1 MNPAALALRNK
12 ISTLVFVVLILV
24 GGLLA
29 YRGLSRLEDPE
40 FTIKDALVIT
50 AYPGATAQEVEEEVT
65 DVIETAVQ
73 ELGQIKHV
81 TSTLSPGRS
90 IVTVTIKDQYDRRTL
105 PQVWDEL
112 RRKVNDAQ
120 GRLPP
125 GAGPSLV
132 RDDFGDVFG
141 IFLAL
146 SGDGF
151 SYAELRDAARL
162 LQRELLLVPD
172 VAKVTLS
179 GLQRETIYIEISR
192 ARLASLGVPEAKH
205 LRRPRRQEPRGAVRR
220 RWRWAGSASASSR
233 SRASRR

>member
-1 MNPAALALRNK
+1 MNPAELALRNK
-12 ISTLVFVVLILV
+12 TSTLVFVVLIVV

-29 YRGLSRLEDPE
+29 YKGLSRLEDPE

-65 DVIETAVQ
+65 DVVETAVK

-81 TSTLSPGRS
+81 ESTSSPGRS
-90 IVTVTIKDQYDRRTL
+90 IVTVTIKAQYDKRTL

-120 GRLPP
+120 RRLPP

-132 RDDFGDVFG
+132 LDDFGDVFG

-151 SYAELRDAARL
+151 SYA
-162 LQRELLLVPD
+162 
-172 VAKVTLS
+172 
-179 GLQRETIYIEISR
+179 
-192 ARLASLGVPEAKH
+192 
-205 LRRPRRQEPRGAVRR
+205 
-220 RWRWAGSASASSR
+220 
-233 SRASRR
+233 